1 MIFECRLNEILFSEV
16 FPLPNFFIFLLTTY
30 YFNISN

>member
-1 MIFECRLNEILFSEV
+1 MIFECRLNEILFSKV
-16 FPLPNFFIFLLTTY
+16 SPPNFFTFLLTTY